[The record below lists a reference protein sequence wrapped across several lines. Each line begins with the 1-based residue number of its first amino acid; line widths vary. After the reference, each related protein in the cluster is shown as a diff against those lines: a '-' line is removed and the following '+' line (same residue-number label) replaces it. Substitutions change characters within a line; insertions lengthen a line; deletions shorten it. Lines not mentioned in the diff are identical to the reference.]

1 MPQPLTVRSLYDAMR
16 TGLELEWLAGKRGAN
31 RTIKRDVVRR
41 GGPSLLGHLNLIH
54 ANQVQ
59 VVGKR
64 ELAYLNR
71 LQGESREDALRQL
84 FNGDALAIIIAGQ
97 REVPED
103 LVARGDEH
111 NTPILRSPR
120 PSHEIINILRY
131 FFTNKL
137 AEQTTIHGVFM
148 EVLGIGVLLA
158 GDSNVG
164 KSELALDLITR
175 GHRLVADDAPEFA
188 RIAPDILQ
196 GSCPQLLRGFL
207 EVRGLG
213 VLNIRSMYGD
223 NAMKASKYLRL
234 IINLRHFREL
244 DLDAIDRLHG
254 DIRSR
259 EILGIEVPEVTL
271 PVAPGRNLA
280 VLVEAAVRNHLLRMN
295 GYNAGEDFARQQQDF
310 IDQQK

>member
-16 TGLELEWLAGKRGAN
+16 TGLDLEWLAGKRGAN
-31 RTIKRDVVRR
+31 RTIKRDLARR

-64 ELAYLNR
+64 ELEYLKR
-71 LQGESREDALRQL
+71 LHGEARADSLEQL
-84 FNGDALAIIIAGQ
+84 FNGDALAVIIAGQ

-103 LVARGDEH
+103 LIRLGDER

-196 GSCPQLLRGFL
+196 GSCPNLLSGFL

-223 NAMKASKYLRL
+223 NATKASKYLRL

-259 EILGIEVPEVTL
+259 DILGIDIPEITL

-295 GYNAGEDFARQQQDF
+295 GYNAGEDFARQQQEL
-310 IDQQK
+310 IDQQQ

>member
-71 LQGESREDALRQL
+71 LQGEPREDALRQL

-103 LVARGDEH
+103 LIARGDEH

-259 EILGIEVPEVTL
+259 EILGIAVPEVTL

>member
-1 MPQPLTVRSLYDAMR
+1 MSQPLTVRSLFDAMR
-16 TGLELEWLAGKRGAN
+16 SGLELEWLAGKRGAQ
-31 RTIKRDVVRR
+31 RTIKRDLARR

-59 VVGKR
+59 VVGER
-64 ELAYLNR
+64 ELDYLNR
-71 LQGESREDALRQL
+71 LQGDARRDALALL
-84 FNGDALAIIIAGQ
+84 FNGDALAIVISDQGEPPA
-97 REVPED
+97 D
-103 LVARGDEH
+103 LLALCDQH
-111 NTPILRSPR
+111 NTPIFRSPR
-120 PSHEIINILRY
+120 SSHEIINILRY
-131 FFTNKL
+131 FFTNRL

-158 GDSNVG
+158 GGSNVG

-196 GSCPQLLRGFL
+196 GTCPPLLQGFI

-223 NAMKASKYLRL
+223 NAIKASKYLRL
-234 IINLRHFREL
+234 IINLQHFRDL
-244 DLDAIDRLHG
+244 DIDAIDRLHG

-259 EILGIEVPEVTL
+259 NILGIEIPEITL

-280 VLVEAAVRNHLLRMN
+280 VLVEVAVRNHLLRMS
-295 GYNAGEDFARQQQDF
+295 GYNAGDDFARKQQRLINQD
-310 IDQQK
+310 Q